1 MPRLAALF
9 LLISVGAI
17 AGLLPEGFEG
27 ATRTSNRKP
36 DIPDAGIWKECGYQD
51 SDFAEYKKAGKSFSI
66 TAWRFTDTTA
76 SLEAFEFLVPADAQ
90 VSDLTKV
97 SAKRGTV
104 TWAIYGNYLLIF
116 DNFTPSDDEILAQ
129 LMLSLPRLDQAPFPS
144 LKGAL
149 PQNGKIPRTERYI
162 LGPAGMAKFVPQI
175 SPSLAAFSMGAE
187 GRTAR
192 YKAAEGEMRLTLLS
206 YPTPHIARDRLA
218 EFQKLE
224 GIRVKRSG
232 PILGIVTDFTNADAA
247 EKLLADVRY
256 EPNITVNV
264 KGDTYEPQI
273 GEIVV
278 TGVKFACM
286 LFLFSLLAAFGLK
299 GVRLLISRMR
309 GEKPGEQEEEMTLL
323 RLGGGQNKS

>member
-1 MPRLAALF
+1 MPRLIAQFLF
-9 LLISVGAI
+9 IPVSVL
-17 AGLLPEGFEG
+17 AGLLPEGFKG
-27 ATRTSNRKP
+27 ATRTANRKP
-36 DIPDAGIWKECGYQD
+36 EIPDAAIWKECGYQD
-51 SDFAEYKKAGKSFSI
+51 SDYAEYKKAGKSFNI

-76 SLEAFEFLVPADAQ
+76 SLEAFEFLVPPDAQ
-90 VSDLTKV
+90 GNDLTKV
-97 SAKRGTV
+97 AAKLGAV

-116 DNFTPSDDEILAQ
+116 DGVTPSDDEVLAQ

-144 LKGAL
+144 LQGAL
-149 PQNGKIPRTERYI
+149 PPNGKIQRSERYI

-192 YKAAEGEMRLTLLS
+192 YKAPEGEMRLTLLS
-206 YPTPHIARDRLA
+206 YPTPHIARDRLT

-224 GIRVKRSG
+224 GVRVKRSG

-264 KGDTYEPQI
+264 KGDPYQPQI

-278 TGVKFACM
+278 TGVKFAVM

-299 GVRLLISRMR
+299 GVRMLISKMR

-323 RLGGGQNKS
+323 RLGGGQK